1 MRAGDLASVTQGR
14 LLGDP
19 NIEVGGF
26 SIDSRRI
33 GEGEV
38 FIALKG
44 ERCDGHDFIQDAF
57 GKGVAGT
64 ISEREV
70 MPPPGRFVLKV
81 SSTLEALRRIAEH
94 KRRCFKGKVVGVAGS
109 VGKTTTKD
117 LIHHL
122 LSFVAPT
129 FKSEGN
135 LNSQIGLPLVLSNLD
150 MKAEF
155 AVLEL
160 GASRRG
166 DVLSLTRLAR
176 PSVRVITALGEEH
189 LETFGTLE
197 DVIAGNGEIFHD
209 FSDEDWAVLPAYA
222 RDYYELPADRVVAFG
237 EGDLKPQRAELTVEG
252 TAFYLWDERFVVP
265 ILGLGA
271 VDNVLAAFAVL
282 KVLGMDP
289 RDFRER
295 LEEFRP
301 PEGRMNVLR
310 FDDFYLVDDTY
321 NANPPSVKNA
331 VRTLA
336 SLKTGSKKVV
346 VLGDMLELGE
356 KSGEL
361 HAEIGAFIKDMG
373 IDFAIFYGKETHHSY
388 REFVR
393 RGGQGIFLTDKDD
406 VFEEMLKWLR
416 DKNIILLKGSRGMRM
431 ETLIEG
437 VRGAFKV

>member
-1 MRAGDLASVTQGR
+1 M
-14 LLGDP
+14 
-19 NIEVGGF
+19 
-26 SIDSRRI
+26 
-33 GEGEV
+33 
-38 FIALKG
+38 
-44 ERCDGHDFIQDAF
+44 
-57 GKGVAGT
+57 
-64 ISEREV
+64 
-70 MPPPGRFVLKV
+70 
-81 SSTLEALRRIAEH
+81 
-94 KRRCFKGKVVGVAGS
+94 
-109 VGKTTTKD
+109 
-117 LIHHL
+117 
-122 LSFVAPT
+122 
-129 FKSEGN
+129 
-135 LNSQIGLPLVLSNLD
+135 
-150 MKAEF
+150 
-155 AVLEL
+155 
-160 GASRRG
+160 
-166 DVLSLTRLAR
+166 
-176 PSVRVITALGEEH
+176 
-189 LETFGTLE
+189 
-197 DVIAGNGEIFHD
+197 
-209 FSDEDWAVLPAYA
+209 
-222 RDYYELPADRVVAFG
+222 
-237 EGDLKPQRAELTVEG
+237 
-252 TAFYLWDERFVVP
+252 VP
-265 ILGLGA
+265 ILSLGA
-271 VDNVLAAFAVL
+271 VDNVLASFAVL

-301 PEGRMNVLR
+301 PVGRMNVLK

-356 KSGEL
+356 RSGEL

-406 VFEEMLKWLR
+406 VLEEMLKWLR